1 MVYSCQIFEC
11 TLTDSPS
18 ISKSEEMKLI
28 SISNSDKTSTLG
40 FEDISFLIKLP
51 PITETQE
58 TNQSIT
64 TLITSFVKINVI
76 DEISTE
82 NCPIFYYDSSDD
94 SKQLINCIVDSHIA
108 FCNVPNT
115 IENTQ
120 DSSTYT
126 IFYNDPITNSKTSTG
141 VTISVNIKTISI
153 VNVTFQDSSTITS
166 TRDISASIILTAN
179 EDFSGDIYSAII
191 QNVDASKTIAYTKCT
206 ISVSNAKEMEC
217 NTPSDAVDGEFHLLE
232 IKAEVI
238 YDISSISSISL
249 IADTIWYP
257 QKYKYYSEST
267 IPTFEFQLRDSTQE
281 VSIFEDETD
290 CNNSQNQVSCNKDSN
305 DSTLLVCEA
314 SNLSYIVPVIGIIV
328 NNQKLCAESVIQ

>member
-1 MVYSCQIFEC
+1 MIYSCQNLEC

-18 ISKSEEMKLI
+18 ISKSEKMKLI
-28 SISNSDKTSTLG
+28 SIFNSDKTSTLG

-51 PITETQE
+51 PITDIQE

-94 SKQLINCIVDSHIA
+94 SKQLINCIVDNHIA

-115 IENTQ
+115 IQNTEG
-120 DSSTYT
+120 SSTYT
-126 IFYNDPITNSKTSTG
+126 IFYDDPSTNTKSSTG
-141 VTISVNIKTISI
+141 ATISVNIKKISI
-153 VNVTFQDSSTITS
+153 INVTFKGTSTITS
-166 TRDISASIILTAN
+166 KRSVSALITLTAN

-191 QNVDASKTIAYTKCT
+191 QNSDVSKTISYTQCT
-206 ISVSNAKEMEC
+206 ISSSNAKEMKC
-217 NTPSDAVDGEFHLLE
+217 NTPSDPVDGEFHVLE

-249 IADTIWYP
+249 
-257 QKYKYYSEST
+257 
-267 IPTFEFQLRDSTQE
+267 R
-281 VSIFEDETD
+281 
-290 CNNSQNQVSCNKDSN
+290 
-305 DSTLLVCEA
+305 
-314 SNLSYIVPVIGIIV
+314 
-328 NNQKLCAESVIQ
+328 